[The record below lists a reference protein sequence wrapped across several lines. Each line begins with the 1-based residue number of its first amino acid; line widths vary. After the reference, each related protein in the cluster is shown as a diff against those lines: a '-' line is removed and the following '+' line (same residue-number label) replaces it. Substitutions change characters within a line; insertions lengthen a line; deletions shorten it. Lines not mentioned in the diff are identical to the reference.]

1 MNGMNNHASEE
12 QRRELVAEFR
22 LSVVAELAN
31 PYLNHGELIGAIR
44 EKASRSYEIPFSR
57 KTTITEGCI
66 KKWLALYRR
75 YGKAGLLPKVRADK
89 GSSRVLP
96 ESERDAFLEYL
107 TDHPELTARAVY
119 RILYDKG
126 TIRTV
131 ISSSSLSRLVQ
142 SAGLAREQRLKA
154 KEQEQT
160 HKFAFFYPLECVQAD
175 CMHGPTVPMKSGD
188 DRAAI
193 LLAFIDDAT
202 RRIVH
207 ATFSTTERSIVFE
220 QGLKH
225 ILATHGRIGRVYVD
239 NGSTFVSNQTQR
251 ILDTLQILLIHSKP
265 ARPQGRGKI
274 ERFFRTVREMFLR
287 PLDEKSIKSIEDLNA
302 RFHTWLESEYHRSPH
317 RGLDGSTPLEAWL
330 AKAKHIITVD
340 PTVDLDDIF
349 FHQITRKVHKD
360 STITVNGTLYEVP
373 SILIGRTVKVRFD
386 PRIPNAPRYVFCD
399 AIGHGEARVVDTYA
413 NTKVSR
419 SHPDRDHLEHNAESR
434 HANITASLNAS
445 RFQTGDAQ

>member
-1 MNGMNNHASEE
+1 MNNYVPHA
-12 QRRELVAEFR
+12 QRREQVAEFR
-22 LSVVAELAN
+22 HSVVAELAN
-31 PYLNHGELIGAIR
+31 PYLNHGELIAAIR
-44 EKASRSYEIPFSR
+44 EKASRTYEVPFSK

-96 ESERDAFLEYL
+96 EPERDAFLEYL

-119 RILYDKG
+119 RILYDEGRIK
-126 TIRTV
+126 TV

-142 SAGLAREQRLKA
+142 SAGLAREQRLRVKA
-154 KEQEQT
+154 QEQT
-160 HKFAFFYPLECVQAD
+160 RKFAFFYPLECVQAD
-175 CMHGPTVPMKSGD
+175 CMHGPMVPMPSGK
-188 DRAAI
+188 DRKAI

-202 RRIVH
+202 RRIVY
-207 ATFSTTERSIVFE
+207 ATFSTSERSLVFE
-220 QGLKH
+220 RGVKH
-225 ILATHGRIGRVYVD
+225 ILTTHGRIGRVYVD

-251 ILDTLQILLIHSKP
+251 ILDTLQVLLIHSKP

-287 PLDEKSIKSIEDLNA
+287 PLDEESIKSMEDLNA
-302 RFHTWLESEYHRSPH
+302 RFRTWLESEYHRSPH
-317 RGLDGSTPLEAWL
+317 RGLDGSTPLEAWI
-330 AKAKHIITVD
+330 AKAKHIITID
-340 PTVDLDDIF
+340 PTVDLDEVF

-373 SILIGRTVKVRFD
+373 SVLIGRTVKLRFD
-386 PRIPNAPRYVFCD
+386 PCIPNAPRYVSCD
-399 AIGHGEARVVDTYA
+399 GIEHGQARVVDTYA

-419 SHPDRDHLEHNAESR
+419 AHHHRDHVEQIAGSEHP
-434 HANITASLNAS
+434 NITASLQAA
-445 RFQTGDAQ
+445 RFQTGGA

>member
-1 MNGMNNHASEE
+1 MNNYVAEE

-31 PYLNHGELIGAIR
+31 PYLNHGELIAAIR
-44 EKASRSYEIPFSR
+44 EKASRTYEIPFSK
-57 KTTITEGCI
+57 KTTITQGCI

-89 GSSRVLP
+89 GSSRLLP

-126 TIRTV
+126 TIKTV

-142 SAGLAREQRLKA
+142 SAGLTREQRLKA
-154 KEQEQT
+154 RTEEQT
-160 HKFAFFYPLECVQAD
+160 RKFAFFYPLECVQAD
-175 CMHGPTVPMKSGD
+175 CMHGPMVPMPSG
-188 DRAAI
+188 RQQKAI

-202 RRIVH
+202 RRSVY
-207 ATFSTTERSIVFE
+207 AAFNTTERSLVFE

-225 ILATHGRIGRVYVD
+225 ILTTHGRIGRVYVD
-239 NGSTFVSNQTQR
+239 NGSTFVSHQTQR
-251 ILDTLQILLIHSKP
+251 ILDTLQVLLIHSKP
-265 ARPQGRGKI
+265 GRPQGRGKI

-287 PLDEKSIKSIEDLNA
+287 PLDEQSIKSIDDLNA

-317 RGLDGSTPLEAWL
+317 RGLNGSTPLEVWL
-330 AKAKHIITVD
+330 AKAKHIITID
-340 PTVDLDDIF
+340 PTVDLDDLF
-349 FHQITRKVHKD
+349 FHEITRKVHKD
-360 STITVNGTLYEVP
+360 TTITVNGTLYEVP

-386 PRIPNAPRYVFCD
+386 PWIPNAPRHLFCD
-399 AIGHGEARVVDTYA
+399 GIAHGEARVVDTYA
-413 NTKVSR
+413 NTRVSR
-419 SHPDRDHLEHNAESR
+419 AHRHRDHLEHDAGPK
-434 HANITASLNAS
+434 HANITASLQAA
-445 RFQTGDAQ
+445 RFQNGGA

>member
-1 MNGMNNHASEE
+1 
-12 QRRELVAEFR
+12 
-22 LSVVAELAN
+22 
-31 PYLNHGELIGAIR
+31 
-44 EKASRSYEIPFSR
+44 
-57 KTTITEGCI
+57 
-66 KKWLALYRR
+66 
-75 YGKAGLLPKVRADK
+75 
-89 GSSRVLP
+89 
-96 ESERDAFLEYL
+96 
-107 TDHPELTARAVY
+107 
-119 RILYDKG
+119 
-126 TIRTV
+126 
-131 ISSSSLSRLVQ
+131 
-142 SAGLAREQRLKA
+142 
-154 KEQEQT
+154 
-160 HKFAFFYPLECVQAD
+160 
-175 CMHGPTVPMKSGD
+175 MHGPTVPMKSGD

-274 ERFFRTVREMFLR
+274 GRFFRTVREMFLR

-399 AIGHGEARVVDTYA
+399 GIGHGEARVVDTYA